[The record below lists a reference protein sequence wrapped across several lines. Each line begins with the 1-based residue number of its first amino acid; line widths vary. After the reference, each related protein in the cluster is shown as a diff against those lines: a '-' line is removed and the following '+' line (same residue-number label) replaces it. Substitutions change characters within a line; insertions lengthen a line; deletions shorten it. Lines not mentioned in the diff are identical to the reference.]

1 MRLDPLN
8 ILLNKDFNP
17 NQRFYFISGNEIT
30 LMEKVSAIIIK
41 QYQKR
46 ENVSLS
52 RIETINDFIDEVSL
66 FENKKIY
73 YGKNLKGIDEENLK
87 KISNN
92 HNVFIFIQENSQKT
106 KKIKNIFLKDKN
118 SYLIDCYELDKNS
131 KIKILNEFL
140 KTNKIKF
147 SEDTYWMLIEKLDSK
162 YIFLENTLNK
172 ILELEKGDL
181 NSVNINKVVTTDE
194 TGKER
199 LFFYQLK
206 KNKEIIRAYRDKI
219 VTSSDVNDLY
229 YFCRF
234 FCQLIIDSKNE
245 EDCFKRIPLY
255 LFKERSLLVSIFN
268 KYNFKKKK
276 LLLNLLSTT
285 EKVLRKENNLSIV
298 YGLRFLLNIKKITI
312 S

>member
-17 NQRFYFISGNEIT
+17 DQKFYFISGNEIT

-41 QYQKR
+41 QYQKI

-52 RIETINDFIDEVSL
+52 RIETINDFIDEASL

-73 YGKNLKGIDEENLK
+73 YGKNIKGIDEENLK

-131 KIKILNEFL
+131 KIKILNQFL
-140 KTNKIKF
+140 KTNKIKL

-162 YIFLENTLNK
+162 YIFLENALNK
-172 ILELEKGDL
+172 ILELEKEDL
-181 NSVNINKVVTTDE
+181 NSTNINKVVTIDE
-194 TGKER
+194 TGKEK

-206 KNKEIIRAYRDKI
+206 ENKEIIRAYRDKI
-219 VTSSDVNDLY
+219 VTSSDVSELY

-245 EDCFKRIPLY
+245 KDYFKKIPLY
-255 LFKERSLLVSIFN
+255 LFKERNLLVSIFK

-276 LLLNLLSTT
+276 LLLNLLSST

-298 YGLRFLLNIKKITI
+298 YGLRFLLSIKKITI

>member
-17 NQRFYFISGNEIT
+17 DQKFYFISGNEIT

-41 QYQKR
+41 QYQKI

-52 RIETINDFIDEVSL
+52 RIETINDFIDEASL

-73 YGKNLKGIDEENLK
+73 YGKNIKGIDEENLK

-131 KIKILNEFL
+131 KIKILNQFL
-140 KTNKIKF
+140 KTNKIKL

-162 YIFLENTLNK
+162 YIFLENALNK
-172 ILELEKGDL
+172 ILELEKEDL
-181 NSVNINKVVTTDE
+181 NSTNINKVVTIDE
-194 TGKER
+194 TGKEK

-206 KNKEIIRAYRDKI
+206 ENKEIIRAYRDKI
-219 VTSSDVNDLY
+219 VTSSDVSELY

-245 EDCFKRIPLY
+245 QDYFKKIPLY
-255 LFKERSLLVSIFN
+255 LFKERNLLVSIFK

-276 LLLNLLSTT
+276 LLLNLLSST

-298 YGLRFLLNIKKITI
+298 YGLRFLLSIKKITI

>member
-1 MRLDPLN
+1 M
-8 ILLNKDFNP
+8 K
-17 NQRFYFISGNEIT
+17 
-30 LMEKVSAIIIK
+30 
-41 QYQKR
+41 YQKR

-52 RIETINDFIDEVSL
+52 RIETIKDFIDEVSL

-73 YGKNLKGIDEENLK
+73 YGKNLKGIDEENLN
-87 KISNN
+87 KINN
-92 HNVFIFIQENSQKT
+92 NNNVFIFIQENSQKT

>member
-17 NQRFYFISGNEIT
+17 DQKFYFISGNEIT

-41 QYQKR
+41 QYQKI

-52 RIETINDFIDEVSL
+52 RIETINDFIDEASL

-73 YGKNLKGIDEENLK
+73 YGKNIKGIDEENLK

-131 KIKILNEFL
+131 KIKILNQFL
-140 KTNKIKF
+140 KTNKIKL

-162 YIFLENTLNK
+162 YIFLENALNK
-172 ILELEKGDL
+172 ILELEKEDL
-181 NSVNINKVVTTDE
+181 NSTNINKVVTIDE
-194 TGKER
+194 TGKEK

-206 KNKEIIRAYRDKI
+206 ENKEIIRAYRDKI
-219 VTSSDVNDLY
+219 VTSSDVSELY

-245 EDCFKRIPLY
+245 QDYFKKIPLY
-255 LFKERSLLVSIFN
+255 LFKERNLLVSILK

-276 LLLNLLSTT
+276 LLLNLLSST

-298 YGLRFLLNIKKITI
+298 YGLRFLLSIKKITI